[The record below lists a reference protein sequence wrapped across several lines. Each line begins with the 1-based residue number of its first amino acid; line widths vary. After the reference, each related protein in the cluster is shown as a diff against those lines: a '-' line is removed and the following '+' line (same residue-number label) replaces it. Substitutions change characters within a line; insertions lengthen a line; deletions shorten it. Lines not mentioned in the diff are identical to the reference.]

1 MMKDVTVAAV
11 LRNHQWR
18 AALIV
23 DNQFKDAVI
32 ADTITEL
39 LLDTI
44 SPLMVGLALG
54 EGTEVAVNLTVR
66 QPTREVPGGQAA
78 S

>member
-1 MMKDVTVAAV
+1 MKDITVAAV
-11 LRNHQWR
+11 RRNNQWR

-44 SPLMVGLALG
+44 GPLMVIPPYA

-66 QPTREVPGGQAA
+66 QPAREVPGGQATP
-78 S
+78 